1 MKNFN
6 RGAILIILSLTV
18 SCGGSSDPSNET
30 LDDILTGPSSV
41 ASQVAQSSTTTPP
54 LDPQLDLTNLVDSS
68 GIKFSTPVVSHSC
81 GQFALV
87 HKEAEPSILQWSGSE
102 WASAPFSYATTFDPE
117 IAVDQHWIDDV
128 TGDGDPE
135 IILNWYS
142 DGGNRGFGQVI
153 SANSP
158 ECIWHYLSL
167 VDGFGDSEVIDNL
180 AVVGDGQLGGSGFI
194 DGSGGRVGLRLN
206 WEAQFGLF
214 VAMPLEGE
222 KFCDGL
228 TESFDLPLS
237 NCSEGWA
244 VRMAQESLVDR
255 GAKIDTDGQYGPA
268 TQLAVLTFQKSL
280 GIKLTGQLDG
290 ETWASLFP
298 AGSDEFPDYDGDG
311 VSSPR
316 EIGHALGAFEY
327 YDEGSGP
334 GATLSPR
341 VTVVRTYCDERRTAL
356 TSDVRGP
363 LIDYLFVTE
372 YSNGRKKIEVV
383 GSSWS
388 TLSGKCG

>member
-1 MKNFN
+1 MKRFTQ
-6 RGAILIILSLTV
+6 GAILITFSLIV
-18 SCGGSSDPSNET
+18 SCGGSSDRSSEL
-30 LDDILTGPSSV
+30 LDDVLTGPSSV
-41 ASQVAQSSTTTPP
+41 PAQIAQSSTTNPP
-54 LDPQLDLTNLVDSS
+54 LDPQLALTDLVNSS
-68 GIKFSTPVVSHSC
+68 GAVFATPVVSHTC

-87 HKEAEPSILQWSGSE
+87 HKEAEPSIFQWSDSA
-102 WASAPFSYATTFDPE
+102 WVSAPFSYATTFDPE

-128 TGDGDPE
+128 TDDGDPE
-135 IILNWYS
+135 IILNWYY
-142 DGGNRGFGQVI
+142 DGGNRSFGQVI
-153 SANSP
+153 SASSP
-158 ECIWHYLSL
+158 DCNWRYLSL

-180 AVVGDGQLGGSGFI
+180 AVVEDGQLGGSGFI
-194 DGSGGRVGLRLN
+194 DGSGGRVGLQMK
-206 WEAQFGLF
+206 WEAPFGLF
-214 VAMPLEGE
+214 VAMPLKGE
-222 KFCDGL
+222 KFCNGL

-268 TQLAVLTFQKSL
+268 TQLAILTFQKSL
-280 GIKLTGQLDG
+280 GIQLTGQLDG

-316 EIGHALGAFEY
+316 EIGHASGAFEY
-327 YDEGSGP
+327 YGEASGSG
-334 GATLSPR
+334 ARLSPQ
-341 VTVVRTYCDERRTAL
+341 VTVVRTYCEKRRTAL
-356 TSDVRGP
+356 TSDMRGP
-363 LIDYLFVTE
+363 LIEYLFVTE